1 MLQTFFLR
9 LIFLFL
15 FSLFSIGQAK
25 NSKIDKVT
33 YMGVHATKL
42 SPEMSHQLD
51 FSPGLFLSVIRI
63 GENSPAEKAGLQ
75 IYDVLLSLDEQILIN
90 QEQLKQLVRMKLPG
104 DSIEVKLVRKGSERK
119 IQVVLEETEKRV
131 EKSFGNRMDSFGDDF
146 FSGNDLFDN
155 GGFRNFFDREF
166 GLNSLRKQMQNNRDF
181 PNQFNI
187 TDNLQTDD
195 PVHQPGADIQS
206 FSYSS
211 TQNQRVVTDEE
222 GTLEWTEKDGNKYL
236 RVTSSSGELIFEGPI
251 NTKEERNLLPSGVS
265 ERLKK
270 IENNRL

>member
-1 MLQTFFLR
+1 
-9 LIFLFL
+9 
-15 FSLFSIGQAK
+15 
-25 NSKIDKVT
+25 
-33 YMGVHATKL
+33 MGVHATKL

-51 FSPGLFLSVIRI
+51 FSPGLYLSVMRI

>member
-42 SPEMSHQLD
+42 SPEMRHQLD

-155 GGFRNFFDREF
+155 GGFRNFFGREF
-166 GLNSLRKQMQNNRDF
+166 GLNSLRRQMQNNRDF

-187 TDNLQTDD
+187 IDNLQTDD

-251 NTKEERNLLPSGVS
+251 NTKEERNLLPLGVS

-270 IENNRL
+270 IESNRL

>member
-1 MLQTFFLR
+1 
-9 LIFLFL
+9 
-15 FSLFSIGQAK
+15 
-25 NSKIDKVT
+25 
-33 YMGVHATKL
+33 
-42 SPEMSHQLD
+42 
-51 FSPGLFLSVIRI
+51 
-63 GENSPAEKAGLQ
+63 Q

-195 PVHQPGADIQS
+195 PVHQPGTDIQS

-270 IENNRL
+270 IENNR

>member
-51 FSPGLFLSVIRI
+51 FSPGLYLSVMRI